1 MMNNAELQLALPT
14 GSLDSYIRSVN
25 TVPMLTLEEEQDLA
39 TRFQKTGDLQAARQL
54 VMSHLRFVVKVARG
68 YNGYGL
74 AQNDLIQEGSIG
86 LMKAV
91 KRFDPTVGVRLVT
104 YAVHWIRAEM
114 HEFIIK
120 NWRIVKVAT
129 TKEQRKLFFN
139 LRSSKKRLGWLNQKE
154 VNEVAEDLGVKPQTV
169 MEMEKRM
176 SAHDASFDPAFD
188 SAFDSDDDDH
198 VFSPGQY
205 LESDKQYQPESLAE
219 NDQHESQQTA
229 LLRKAMN
236 TLDDRTKDIVARR
249 WLADGKVTLHDLADE
264 YGVSAE
270 RIRQLEKA
278 AMQKLR
284 VAMEAAA

>member
-1 MMNNAELQLALPT
+1 MMNNSELQLALPA

-39 TRFQKTGDLQAARQL
+39 TRFQKTGDLQAARRL

-176 SAHDASFDPAFD
+176 SAHDASFDPG
-188 SAFDSDDDDH
+188 FDSDDDDH

-205 LESDKQYQPESLAE
+205 LESDKQYQPESLVE